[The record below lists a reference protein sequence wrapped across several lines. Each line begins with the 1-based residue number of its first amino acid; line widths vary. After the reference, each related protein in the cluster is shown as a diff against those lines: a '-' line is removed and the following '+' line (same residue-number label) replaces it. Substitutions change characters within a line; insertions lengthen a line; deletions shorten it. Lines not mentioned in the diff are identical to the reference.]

1 MGGRRRRRRP
11 PTRAPPKAAASHDFY
26 LFYGSLARRHFTFR
40 CLVPEK
46 ALRLSERFRSLR
58 RRIGMLQRL
67 VVLLERLEAFPEI
80 PDAAD
85 SRKVEQI
92 FAQPLVSRD
101 SWGRGLSFA
110 GAGKSL

>member
-1 MGGRRRRRRP
+1 MGGRRLRRRASGRV
-11 PTRAPPKAAASHDFY
+11 APKAAASHDFY
-26 LFYGSLARRHFTFR
+26 LFYGSLAGRHFTLR

-46 ALRLSERFRSLR
+46 ALRLSERFRTLR
-58 RRIGMLQRL
+58 RRIGMLQRM

-101 SWGRGLSFA
+101 S
-110 GAGKSL
+110 

>member
-1 MGGRRRRRRP
+1 MGGRRLRRRP
-11 PTRAPPKAAASHDFY
+11 PTREPPKAAASHDFY
-26 LFYGSLARRHFTFR
+26 LFYSSLAGRHFTPR

-46 ALRLSERFRSLR
+46 ALRLSQRFRTLR

-85 SRKVEQI
+85 PHKME
-92 FAQPLVSRD
+92 
-101 SWGRGLSFA
+101 
-110 GAGKSL
+110 